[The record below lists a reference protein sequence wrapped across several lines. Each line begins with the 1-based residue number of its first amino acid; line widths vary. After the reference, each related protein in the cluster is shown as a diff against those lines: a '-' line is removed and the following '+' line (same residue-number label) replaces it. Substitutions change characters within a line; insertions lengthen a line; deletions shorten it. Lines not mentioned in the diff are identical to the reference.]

1 MKVMVIFKTGTS
13 QAFIVPRDILAV
25 EFRRLAES
33 VGGEIQRI
41 EFMQKNKF
49 AAPKYALIKD
59 I

>member
-1 MKVMVIFKTGTS
+1 MKVIVIFKAGTS

-33 VGGEIQRI
+33 VGGEIQHI

-49 AAPKYALIKD
+49 STPKYALIKD

>member
-13 QAFIVPRDILAV
+13 QVFIVPRDILAV

-33 VGGEIQRI
+33 VGGEIHRI

>member
-1 MKVMVIFKTGTS
+1 MVIYKTGAS
-13 QAFIVPRDILAV
+13 QVFIVPHDILAV

-49 AAPKYALIKD
+49 TAPKYALIKD